1 MKKRQLLLIP
11 LVLAAGAF
19 VARRCMKDVKVQVN
33 CDSDETEEPTR
44 DDPVYIR
51 ETATNGEGL

>member
-1 MKKRQLLLIP
+1 MKKRQLLWIP

-19 VARRCMKDVKVQVN
+19 VARHCMKDVTVQVSREP
-33 CDSDETEEPTR
+33 DSAKPTR

-51 ETATNGEGL
+51 ETATDGEGL